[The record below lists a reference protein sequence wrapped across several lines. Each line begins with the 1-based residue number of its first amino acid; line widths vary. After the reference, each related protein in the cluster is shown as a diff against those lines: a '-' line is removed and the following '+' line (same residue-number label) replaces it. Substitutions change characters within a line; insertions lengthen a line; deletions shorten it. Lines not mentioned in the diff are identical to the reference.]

1 MEGLGKDFNVI
12 PVATGLHI
20 SLKNA
25 VGVTFVSYEDGGAQA
40 ITIKE
45 SIAGA
50 SEQALAVVDHLYCSN
65 GVGGTWTRETT
76 DANGALGTGD
86 SAIVKKDTVL
96 FDAAAFYIDASE
108 LSDGFDSVE
117 VTIDAGGPLV
127 AIVHLLAQRS
137 PTGMGT
143 SAV

>member
-12 PVATGLHI
+12 PLATGLHI

-25 VGVTFVSYEDGGAQA
+25 VGVTFVTYEDAGAQA

-50 SEQALAVVDHLYCSN
+50 SEQALAVVDHLYASN

-86 SAIVKKDTVL
+86 AAIVKKDTTL
-96 FDAAAFYIDASE
+96 FDCASFYIDASE

-117 VTIDAGGPLV
+117 VTIDGTGVCV
-127 AIVHLLAQRS
+127 AIVHLLSQRS

>member
-1 MEGLGKDFNVI
+1 MKELGKGII
-12 PVATGLHI
+12 PSAVATGKHFN
-20 SLKNA
+20 LKNA
-25 VGVTFVSYEDGGAQA
+25 NGITFICYENGGAQA

-50 SEQALAVVDHLYCSN
+50 SEQALAVVTELFASN
-65 GVGGTWTRETT
+65 GVGGVMTRETT

-86 SAIVKKDTVL
+86 SAIVKKDTEP
-96 FDAAAFYIDASE
+96 FDQAIFHIGASE

-117 VTIDAGGPLV
+117 VTVDAGQCIGIVHPLV
-127 AIVHLLAQRS
+127 QRA
-137 PTGMGT
+137 PQNLPA